1 MARKRRRKAKKPIVT
16 PQLAALFGVGIM
28 IISSLAYAV
37 LYNPF
42 AGEPQGEA
50 GGVVPVPPA
59 TFPAPQSEQGLTPDT
74 DGDGISDELEA
85 EIGTDPLVKD
95 TSASLEARRKEAYQ
109 GYLEGK
115 LTLEA
120 YSELDRKL
128 EKAEEMLRQ

>member
-1 MARKRRRKAKKPIVT
+1 MARKQRRKAKKPRVS

-42 AGEPQGEA
+42 AGEPQKEA
-50 GGVVPVPPA
+50 GGVAPLPPG

-74 DGDGISDELEA
+74 DGDGIADALEA

-95 TSASLEARRKEAYQ
+95 TPASLEARREEAYQ
-109 GYLEGK
+109 EYMEGK
-115 LTLEA
+115 ITLEA
-120 YSELDRKL
+120 YSELSRKL
-128 EKAEEMLRQ
+128 EKAEEMLGQ